1 METTVILSLCTC
13 HLFYRH
19 NNDQFTGRV
28 QHDAQELLNYILT
41 PKTSRKRKASPPP
54 TGLPDK
60 RLKMETCFN
69 AFQDSASSPQTSCV
83 STLFQGQL
91 AFLTRCFDCEMC
103 TQKTEPF
110 LHISLPVI
118 SHRLPGFPT
127 VVRHMEHGNS
137 SSVAPVSLSWCL
149 SSFMASERL
158 NWSNKFWCNCC
169 GHLVEA
175 ERSILFSLLPNIFT
189 VHMNRFSIQDRA
201 VSKVS
206 GSVAVPLSLRLTSW
220 TTQECTSRNSV
231 YGLKAVV
238 LHSGTSCNSGHYTA
252 VVRSAGQWLHCDD
265 ESVTVVSDT
274 AVEELLSPL
283 STSSVSP
290 YILFYCRM

>member
-1 METTVILSLCTC
+1 M
-13 HLFYRH
+13 
-19 NNDQFTGRV
+19 
-28 QHDAQELLNYILT
+28 
-41 PKTSRKRKASPPP
+41 
-54 TGLPDK
+54 PDK
-60 RLKMETCFN
+60 RLKMETSCNTFRECT
-69 AFQDSASSPQTSCV
+69 SSPQTSCV

-91 AFLTRCFDCEMC
+91 AFLTRCFDCEKY
-103 TQKTEPF
+103 TQTTEPF
-110 LHISLPVI
+110 LHISIPVV

-127 VVRHMEHGNS
+127 VAGHCEAHGDS

-149 SSFMASERL
+149 SSFMARERL
-158 NWSNKFWCNCC
+158 AWSNKFWCNCC

-175 ERSILFSLLPNIFT
+175 ERSILFSVLPKIFT
-189 VHMNRFSIQDRA
+189 VHINRFSIQDRA

-231 YGLKAVV
+231 YCLKAVV

-252 VVRSAGQWLHCDD
+252 IVQSAARQWLHCDD
-265 ESVTVVSDT
+265 ETVTAVSDT

-283 STSSVSP
+283 TTSSVSP
-290 YILFYCRM
+290 YILFYCRL